1 MASIKIKFRPSTLKD
16 KEGTVYYQVI
26 HHRVVRQIHT
36 DYHLLP
42 AEWKATV
49 CPLSDLTYGNAPL
62 TPLQEKIRLDVRR
75 LYLIVR
81 QMERRRSHFTADDIV
96 LAFHY
101 RPAEQLWFRFM
112 QQTIQH
118 LYHLGKIRTSET
130 YTSTLHSFM
139 AFRHGH
145 DLLLDDITSDLM
157 QLYEAYLHRKGVVR
171 NSSSFYLRI
180 LRAVYNRAV
189 EQNLIEPQNPFR
201 HVYTGIDKT
210 IKRALPLSALLRL
223 KQLNLTTRPHLALA
237 RDIFLFSF
245 YTRGMSFIDIANLL
259 KSDLQHGIL
268 HYHRRKTGQLL
279 LIKWEKCMQD
289 IVDKYPGPS
298 ASPYLLNLLPA
309 TSVNQLRLY
318 RNCQTLINRHLKML
332 APLAHIHQ
340 PLTLYCARHSWA
352 SIARSKHIPLSII
365 SEGMGHHSETTTQIY
380 LASLDSTQVDKA
392 NACILKDL

>member
-49 CPLSDLTYGNAPL
+49 CPLPDLTYGNAPL

-210 IKRALPLSALLRL
+210 IKRALPLSALHRL
-223 KQLNLTTRPHLALA
+223 KQLDLTTRPHLALA